1 MSPNSERFQPPK
13 LWKAIGTGIGTL
25 TPTMPIWMR
34 LEIARDVAVAGE
46 DRDPVAVFVVVDE
59 LGRMIEI
66 GAAHAREHRPE
77 DLLPVD
83 PHLRLDL
90 VEQAAVE
97 EKAVLVTLQF
107 ETAAVDDEHS
117 PFPDAEIDIGA
128 HAVEMLAGDERP
140 SAPERPDA
148 LARSRVWIRGDEPR
162 IGVGRLDDPYRD
174 DARVSA
180 VRGYERA
187 TDLEL
192 LTNGLLDWLVT
203 GLFCGWF
210 CSAL

>member
-97 EKAVLVTLQF
+97 EEPILVALQF
-107 ETAAVDDEHS
+107 EAAVGRSS
-117 PFPDAEIDIGA
+117 PRGA
-128 HAVEMLAGDERP
+128 AARSSAAACSISLAGARWEWANEPQPQWRTSTIGRALDGKVRARP
-140 SAPERPDA
+140 PD
-148 LARSRVWIRGDEPR
+148 
-162 IGVGRLDDPYRD
+162 
-174 DARVSA
+174 
-180 VRGYERA
+180 
-187 TDLEL
+187 
-192 LTNGLLDWLVT
+192 
-203 GLFCGWF
+203 
-210 CSAL
+210 

>member
-1 MSPNSERFQPPK
+1 MSPNKERFQPPK

-107 ETAAVDDEHS
+107 ETAAVDDELS

-140 SAPERPDA
+140 SAPERRMSSPA
-148 LARSRVWIRGDEPR
+148 QGFGYAVMNLGLGSAGSMIHTEMVQGFRPS
-162 IGVGRLDDPYRD
+162 GVTSEQRT
-174 DARVSA
+174 S
-180 VRGYERA
+180 
-187 TDLEL
+187 
-192 LTNGLLDWLVT
+192 N
-203 GLFCGWF
+203 F
-210 CSAL
+210 